1 MRYENLFGMEL
12 EPEFHSNIPKYETQN
27 KGGKV
32 ENDCRDSPSKIMT
45 VYSGIMC
52 VCGRALVCVNV
63 CVCVCDMP
71 FRKKKENKNAPG
83 S

>member
-1 MRYENLFGMEL
+1 MEL
-12 EPEFHSNIPKYETQN
+12 EPEFHRNTPKYETKN

-32 ENDCRDSPSKIMT
+32 ENDCGDSPSKMMT

-52 VCGRALVCVNV
+52 VCVCGRALVCV
-63 CVCVCDMP
+63 CVCVMH
-71 FRKKKENKNAPG
+71 FTKKKGNKNAPG